1 MYCYICIVCG
11 KQILLFLFVVG
22 CVNDRLQHISNY
34 VNNACLMLVT
44 LKLTEA
50 CVYHL
55 SVRVSGFPLKSQ
67 NENSG
72 LFHNFPG
79 PDMPNNQRLP
89 LHCLSPQP
97 VNFMQKQDA
106 VKLHAIALLSMM
118 TNSNV
123 SIHNLLYRDDLTR
136 ALQLTY

>member
-1 MYCYICIVCG
+1 MAFWAFWQPSSNKQTCYFYYFMYCYICIVCG

-72 LFHNFPG
+72 LF
-79 PDMPNNQRLP
+79 
-89 LHCLSPQP
+89 
-97 VNFMQKQDA
+97 QDLICQTINIY
-106 VKLHAIALLSMM
+106 VYTVLVLKL
-118 TNSNV
+118 
-123 SIHNLLYRDDLTR
+123 
-136 ALQLTY
+136 